1 MSEDLVA
8 LRLATLRSAITRL
21 QAALDAPKTE
31 WTRDSAIQRFEFT
44 FELAW
49 KATAA
54 VTRGQGLTAN
64 SPREAFKAVFSLGW
78 IDDEPLWLRMLDD
91 RNRTTHTYNEAVAE
105 EIYAR
110 LESYAEALDGLQ
122 RRLVSPD

>member
-1 MSEDLVA
+1 M
-8 LRLATLRSAITRL
+8 
-21 QAALDAPKTE
+21 
-31 WTRDSAIQRFEFT
+31 
-44 FELAW
+44 
-49 KATAA
+49 
-54 VTRGQGLTAN
+54 
-64 SPREAFKAVFSLGW
+64 FSLGW
-78 IDDEPLWLRMLDD
+78 IDGEPLWLRMLDD